1 MKRLISSGVFLLV
14 AGATGCELVAGINDK
29 VLSNTPTDATAGEGA
44 AVDVTETHPDASADP
59 STDAESG
66 VETSVSPQDAD
77 ASLDSGSV
85 DAGDASGDASRDA
98 GTTDPSAPCSMQAV
112 YLLCDDFDTES
123 TVSQDWQ
130 YQDLTSDG
138 GSMAFFTGAY
148 TSPPRSLQVTS
159 PATTGAQQ
167 VALGATVGTLD
178 TSFRLAFD
186 LRLDVDSLLGVPTTA
201 VAQVVGKRTG
211 AIMQVNYLVHPGSAE
226 LQSYL
231 SLDGGGAPLSI
242 TLPPPPLRS
251 WTRIVIAYDTG
262 TGMTVYEDGQRI
274 GSDPTAVGGP
284 PKVTVLQMG
293 MVYQV
298 PPGTGAIRFELDNI
312 VFGGL

>member
-1 MKRLISSGVFLLV
+1 MKRLISSGAFLLV
-14 AGATGCELVAGINDK
+14 ASATGCELVAGINDK
-29 VLSNTPTDATAGEGA
+29 VLSNEPTDATAGQDT
-44 AVDVTETHPDASADP
+44 AVDVTETHLDASTDP

-66 VETSVSPQDAD
+66 VESSVSPQDAE
-77 ASLDSGSV
+77 ASLESGSADAADASV
-85 DAGDASGDASRDA
+85 DAGTA
-98 GTTDPSAPCSMQAV
+98 DPSAPCSMQAA
-112 YLLCDDFDTES
+112 YLLCDDFDTEA
-123 TVSQDWQ
+123 TVSEDWQ

-138 GSMAFFTGAY
+138 GSMGFFSGAY
-148 TSPPRSLQVTS
+148 TSPPRSIQVAS
-159 PATTGAQQ
+159 PATTGSQQ
-167 VALGATVGTLD
+167 VALGATVGTLN

-211 AIMQVNYLVHPGSAE
+211 PIMQINYLVHPGSAE

-231 SLDGGGAPLSI
+231 SLDGGVPQSI

-262 TGMTVYEDGQRI
+262 AGMAVYEDGLRI
-274 GSDPTAVGGP
+274 GSDPTAVGGA
-284 PKVTVLQMG
+284 PKVTLLQMG

-298 PPGTGAIRFELDNI
+298 PPGTGAIRFELDNV
-312 VFGGL
+312 VFMGL